1 MKKMMRFVK
10 GKRREGSR
18 DGDQRSESSLGS
30 RSSLAMSASTSALNI
45 QGSQSPSISLSK
57 APMRLLQSSW
67 SLNQEDESLIDPN
80 STKLHLAAA
89 KGQLDKI
96 VKHLK
101 KTDVNSQDSGARTAL
116 HLAASGGHSR
126 AVHQL
131 LDSGARVDGQDS
143 RGHTALC
150 HAVEAGHLDTVQ
162 ALVSRG
168 AATDSPDQLGDTS
181 VHLAVKRQA
190 RDILGLL
197 LRKGANPDIIN
208 YEGQSALHLAVAEND
223 LDSVNILLRNGALV
237 NIRYGLSRLCY
248 RNTLLFQI
256 PSPGDPPD
264 AGGQLW

>member
-1 MKKMMRFVK
+1 MI
-10 GKRREGSR
+10 
-18 DGDQRSESSLGS
+18 SSVLKANCS
-30 RSSLAMSASTSALNI
+30 PPS
-45 QGSQSPSISLSK
+45 GSQSPSISLSK

-101 KTDVNSQDSGARTAL
+101 KTDVNSQDSGARTPL

-131 LDSGARVDGQDS
+131 LDGGARVDCQDG
-143 RGHTALC
+143 RGLTALC
-150 HAVEAGHLDTVQ
+150 HAVEAGHADTVQ
-162 ALVSRG
+162 SLVSRG
-168 AATDSPDQLGDTS
+168 AATDSPDQRGDTS
-181 VHLAVKRQA
+181 VHLAVRRQV

-237 NIRYGLSRLCY
+237 NIRYVLSHLWE
-248 RNTLLFQI
+248 RNVTLLFQI
-256 PSPGDPPD
+256 SSPGDPPD
-264 AGGQLW
+264 AGGQLG